1 MNDYSFVRR
10 NSIIIICF
18 IALYKIKKKISVY
31 HSIFQINFLI
41 FLSIDFQKLHLKN
54 MYIITFIENL
64 NFYFLQYI
72 NKLFKYKY
80 IYRPK
85 IWSIGNFNT
94 TRFLISN
101 LIVMEE
107 NLVQLN
113 FQNIIHLITIIKIDN
128 SY

>member
-54 MYIITFIENL
+54 MYIIIFIENL

-85 IWSIGNFNT
+85 IWSIDNFNT
-94 TRFLISN
+94 TRFLISD
-101 LIVMEE
+101 LIVMQE

-128 SY
+128 SH

>member
-54 MYIITFIENL
+54 MYIIIFIENL

-85 IWSIGNFNT
+85 IWSIDNFNT

-128 SY
+128 SH

>member
-64 NFYFLQYI
+64 NFYFLQHIDKKNCSNI
-72 NKLFKYKY
+72 NAYTDQKFGQLV
-80 IYRPK
+80 I
-85 IWSIGNFNT
+85 
-94 TRFLISN
+94 LIQ
-101 LIVMEE
+101 
-107 NLVQLN
+107 LV
-113 FQNIIHLITIIKIDN
+113 F
-128 SY
+128 